1 MANSVW
7 GKWAQNPST
16 QCSLNMCST
25 LKEYHDKLLTGCVKR
40 VSLISENLMQVELKN
55 DRMIDG
61 ENRERNNNR
70 SGLDGRNTIVGA
82 FVTAAARDLMYCRY
96 LLKLRPE
103 QLLYTDTDSV
113 IVYVNKKNP
122 LHIDLPTSDMLGD
135 LKDEYAEMLNEN
147 PNWYVHEFMAFGQKM
162 YQLVLRDMNTNEIVH
177 WDKTMKGISMKGVI
191 TKMSFRQRAYQSVG
205 NLSLTIVRYCNM
217 VQVIGM
223 IT

>member
-16 QCSLNMCST
+16 QCSLNMCGT
-25 LKEYHDKLLTGCVKR
+25 LKEYHDKLLTGRVKR

-61 ENRERNNNR
+61 ENRESNNNP
-70 SGLDGRNTIVGA
+70 SGLGGKNTIVGA
-82 FVTAAARDLMYCRY
+82 FVTAAVRDLMYSRC

-103 QLLYTDTDSV
+103 QLLYTDTDSM

-122 LHIDLPTSDMLGD
+122 LHIDLPTSNMLGD

-147 PNWYVHEFMAFGQKM
+147 PNWYVYEFMAFGPKSINW
-162 YQLVLRDMNTNEIVH
+162 Y
-177 WDKTMKGISMKGVI
+177 
-191 TKMSFRQRAYQSVG
+191 
-205 NLSLTIVRYCNM
+205 
-217 VQVIGM
+217 
-223 IT
+223 